1 LYDLSLTLLIE
12 LGVKSLLSPRLK
24 ALAMEVPIGARLA
37 DIGTDHG
44 LVPAYLAKNQIV
56 AKAIATDISE
66 GALQKAKDVI
76 KLERFDDIIETRLGP
91 GLEVIEPGEVDTIII
106 AGMGGKLITEI
117 LNDGKDVLRYSTRLI
132 LQPMNAQQ
140 LVRRWLIEQG
150 YKITN
155 ERLVKDGKYIYEII
169 VAEEGFQE
177 KVDDIQYEIGFKLN
191 KDPLFKEFIGIKISK
206 TEAIIKELQNQNTE
220 KAKIRKEQLLEKLK
234 KYKEAYRCFVQ
245 LED

>member
-1 LYDLSLTLLIE
+1 M
-12 LGVKSLLSPRLK
+12 LSPRLE

-44 LVPAYLAKNQIV
+44 LVPVYLAKKEKITR
-56 AKAIATDISE
+56 AIATDISD
-66 GALQKAKDVI
+66 GSLQKARDLI
-76 KLERFDDIIETRLGP
+76 KAKKLDDIIEVRLGP
-91 GLEVIEPGEVDTIII
+91 GLEVIEPGEVDTILI

-117 LNDGKDVLRYSTRLI
+117 LDEGKDVLKTSTKLI

-140 LVRRWLIEQG
+140 HVRWWLVDRG
-150 YKITN
+150 YAIYHEK
-155 ERLVKDGKYIYEII
+155 LVKDGKYIYEII

-177 KVDDIQYEIGFKLN
+177 KRDDIQYEIGFMLH

-206 TEAIIKELQNQNTE
+206 TQAIIRALQNQNTE
-220 KAKIRKEQLLEKLK
+220 NARRRKEQLLEKLN

>member
-1 LYDLSLTLLIE
+1 M
-12 LGVKSLLSPRLK
+12 LSPRLK
-24 ALAMEVPIGARLA
+24 ALAMEVSIGARLA

-44 LVPAYLAKNQIV
+44 LVPVYLAKNQIV
-56 AKAIATDISE
+56 TKAIATDMSE
-66 GALQKAKDVI
+66 GALQKAIDLI
-76 KLERFDDIIETRLGP
+76 KMERLDDIIETRLGP

-117 LNDGKDVLRYSTRLI
+117 LDEGKDVLKSSKKLI

-150 YKITN
+150 YKISN

-169 VAEEGFQE
+169 VAEEGIQE
-177 KVDDIQYEIGFKLN
+177 KIDDIQYELGFKLN
-191 KDPLFKEFIGIKISK
+191 RDPLFEEFINIKICK
-206 TEAIIKELQNQNTE
+206 TEAIIKTLQKQNTE
-220 KAKIRKEQLLEKLK
+220 NARERKEQLLEKLK

-245 LED
+245 LEN